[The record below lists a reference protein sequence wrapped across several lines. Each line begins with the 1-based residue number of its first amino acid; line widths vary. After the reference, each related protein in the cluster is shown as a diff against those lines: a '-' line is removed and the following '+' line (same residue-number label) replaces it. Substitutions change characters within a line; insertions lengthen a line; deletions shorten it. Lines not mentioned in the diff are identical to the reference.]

1 MKTRKVLSFAA
12 AAVMALAS
20 LPVLSAA
27 AAENHIPGDVDMDG
41 VLTGHDTAMVSRYI
55 FEDGYSLTEEQL
67 SIADV
72 DGDGVVDQTDN
83 EWMHTNEVYLMG
95 NLFLEDGGVAAS
107 ISAYCC
113 LMYNTREHLGLSI
126 DIVDEKDLVA
136 DVQQTTTEALQAKT
150 FGFGYYGAEPF
161 VLTPVQY
168 NLMDCNA
175 DGVVAFTDAWDL
187 LRASAY
193 YSVGEEPYVGGD
205 GCYMLGY
212 GNN

>member
-1 MKTRKVLSFAA
+1 MKTRKVLSFTA

-20 LPVLSAA
+20 LPVLSA

-113 LMYNTREHLGLSI
+113 LMYAGTSWVI
-126 DIVDEKDLVA
+126 
-136 DVQQTTTEALQAKT
+136 
-150 FGFGYYGAEPF
+150 Y
-161 VLTPVQY
+161 
-168 NLMDCNA
+168 
-175 DGVVAFTDAWDL
+175 
-187 LRASAY
+187 
-193 YSVGEEPYVGGD
+193 
-205 GCYMLGY
+205 
-212 GNN
+212 